1 MYDNF
6 ELTKCVIV
14 SEEYD
19 DQDEIATVVFIAELV
34 QRDSQEKT
42 GFMETSVFER
52 AKTNGGWLYRDGTI
66 ETPPKDNEDEE
77 EVDAEEA
84 ETEES
89 AKLSVEESAEVN
101 DDKE

>member
-6 ELTKCVIV
+6 ELTKCIIV

-19 DQDEIATVVFIAELV
+19 DSDESATVVFIAELI

-52 AKTNGGWLYRDGTI
+52 AKTHGGWLYRDGTV
-66 ETPPKDNEDEE
+66 ETPPKKSEDEE
-77 EVDAEEA
+77 EVGVEKA

-89 AKLSVEESAEVN
+89 VESSAEEIADGN
-101 DDKE
+101 DNKE

>member
-6 ELTKCVIV
+6 ELTKCIIV

-19 DQDEIATVVFIAELV
+19 DQDETATVVFIAELI
-34 QRDSQEKT
+34 QRNSQEKT

-52 AKTNGGWLYRDGTI
+52 AKTHGGWLYRDGTI
-66 ETPPKDNEDEE
+66 EAPPKDDE
-77 EVDAEEA
+77 EVDAEE
-84 ETEES
+84 T
-89 AKLSVEESAEVN
+89 KGEESAELSAEGN

>member
-6 ELTKCVIV
+6 ELTKCIIV

-19 DQDEIATVVFIAELV
+19 DDDESATVVFIAELL

-52 AKTNGGWLYRDGTI
+52 AKTHRGWLYRDGTV
-66 ETPPKDNEDEE
+66 ETPPKDDEIE
-77 EVDAEEA
+77 EKVVLEEA
-84 ETEES
+84 GTEES
-89 AKLSVEESAEVN
+89 AELLAEESAQGN
-101 DDKE
+101 DKKE

>member
-6 ELTKCVIV
+6 ELTKCIIV

-19 DQDEIATVVFIAELV
+19 DQDESATVVFIAELI

-52 AKTNGGWLYRDGTI
+52 AKTHRGWLYRDGTI

-77 EVDAEEA
+77 EVGAEEA
-84 ETEES
+84 GTEES
-89 AKLSVEESAEVN
+89 AEFLAKESAEGN
-101 DDKE
+101 DNKE

>member
-19 DQDEIATVVFIAELV
+19 DQDERATVVFIAELI

-52 AKTNGGWLYRDGTI
+52 AKTHGGWLYRDGTI

-77 EVDAEEA
+77 EVDAEET
-84 ETEES
+84 ETG
-89 AKLSVEESAEVN
+89 ESAEVSAEESVVGN
-101 DDKE
+101 EDKE